1 MPRKI
6 ANRLVLLVVVSL
18 LANMLMSGIFVFANS
33 DVLQQPIESSD
44 IIENIVGSNE
54 SDIRFS
60 ESYDGDKKNIVLPLL
75 QEGDQKDNFR
85 TLKEPVTVTTQVFD
99 KSFQISDGAATTKTQ
114 KSMNTGFSLMSIPPD
129 AIYVNEGEIKIL
141 NDKGS
146 EEATT
151 YYSFVFTP
159 LATDCYI
166 ITASGS
172 EIPYI
177 YIYDS
182 EYNSLGWNRTYPKKS
197 DSVAV
202 KLNKGQQYLISLSS
216 VSLDSATEFSINKY
230 ESTSNDIIYTFIDN
244 TYIADENA
252 SVVVTAPYI
261 GADILYGILD
271 RDILIEARLLKDGIL
286 IDTINEIPEE
296 CIKGARGT
304 PDDNILQFVC
314 EFGNKVEH
322 GEYTIEITCRDI
334 LGNIVI
340 DTCESVIAIGNSL
353 SVYMPSD
360 SVSYTGDYYSDY
372 RVFFKDVN
380 TNRGKFV
387 VFDGDRLIGTSD
399 TVNINSTRLSYSDFF
414 SNYNTIDSKYDP
426 NKFEKT
432 LYYSSIPSITLNEVS
447 KQGKSY
453 EIKLVAG
460 VSEYDTTAKLIPT
473 DALILNYVS
482 SGSLNES
489 VTHFNVYT
497 QFYNIKNIN
506 ADDIFVELLDLYGNV
521 IASKADYVCYSA
533 INNEEQAYMQFKLLV
548 EKPLEA
554 YKNYSIKI
562 SYPGEFYTNTRGSYI
577 TAYSGSDYLSLGT
590 PKILDAEKSII
601 SVPTYNVSNSLEYD
615 VVLNRINNGLEF
627 PISELSKEKPNEYGT
642 FVLDFSKNMGGPLL
656 IPGEEYSIV
665 FSYKTSS
672 NYTEYAITTFKVQ
685 SKEYAAVGD
694 KSVLFS
700 PPMIPDTITETEF
713 TISGYEIE
721 NGIMGADNENINIEL
736 VADNEVYGAIK
747 KDTLKKNASI
757 YNANPN
763 YSMSQ
768 VNITGI
774 LEVFKEL
781 KEDTQYYIRINGTD
795 YEYFYNSS
803 EGFVYRDCEIK
814 HSCSNAEFKELSG
827 SNSIVHEISERESLE
842 LSCTF
847 VRRTPEDLVL
857 IMKGINSGKAI
868 EAGKWDTTKSHFNG
882 EFRDISIKVDMEGVA
897 GNEIYDLYL
906 GAGEE
911 EYRLSKYIRVIEPRE
926 ASTFTVQEAVYEGD
940 KITISIPSCDIIDG
954 YSFDILDSMDNVIDC
969 EIITESIRQGAD
981 NIKYFDIK
989 AEKALTY
996 GVYRIR
1002 MYDADNELKISQQY
1016 TVSVKYS
1023 SPYLEYIK
1031 NGIPYLIFG
1040 KNLPEEG
1047 DYTADIMDA
1056 NNIRVIKRGIP
1067 LVKRAGENVLEL
1079 HENSIGALPISDY
1092 YSVSVKLNGS
1102 FIGSAYLNYYGPLD
1116 LKPLIIAKE
1125 WAEAAGKSPIIRSN
1139 NVELLIKTMYYTKV
1153 RYAESLDELQDEEYQ
1168 TLTNNVSYE
1177 FENPEKQKTLYFQFV
1192 DDNGQESEIIT
1203 FKAYYP
1209 GEQNKITI
1217 ISPDV
1222 NEPIVDNCLIKAE
1235 VSGNPYSVWAVI
1247 KLPEPIVTM
1256 MSASQIYKSGND
1268 NWMIPL
1274 TREEGTDY
1282 YSYEITANDLGY
1294 FDRIDI
1300 YAMDEYAN
1308 ITGSE
1313 SLILKEP
1320 ETPPPTTPKIQITS
1334 PNSGYNKRN
1343 ITISGSN
1350 AYAHSNVRIYAY
1362 EVDDYGRIIG
1372 SSYNVTVVANEA
1384 GEFEGMLNIL
1394 KDGRW
1399 RISASDSSG
1408 RASGNYYTRIDTV
1421 APALKNYST
1430 VAQGV
1435 NSVRIS
1441 WDVSDSS
1448 SCTYTL
1454 WRDGK
1459 LIATQYN
1466 DKQYIATG
1474 LSKGQTYIFK
1484 VMATDSVGNN
1494 SEPVEITV
1502 TVGDEEAPG
1511 IPKNL
1516 HVSSRAG
1523 KSITLSWD
1531 APSDN
1536 SYVAG
1541 YDIYRDGK
1549 KVGTSY
1555 TTSFTDKG
1563 LTTEAEYSYCI
1574 KAFDPSMNYSD
1585 FSEATVHAP
1594 AAPFIQDAY
1603 DGSYNVVSIT
1613 AKTLTLKALSKDILN
1628 NNNISV
1634 TFEYSKDGGENWIR
1648 IGKVTDY
1655 TTTPNGLLF
1664 STTWRIENY
1673 DSGDYV
1679 VKYIV
1684 TDRDGLTDEDFSQ
1697 VIRLQKTDDF
1707 TNPVI
1712 SSILPW
1718 PSCFRESIPL
1728 TILAEDNAAL
1738 RRIILQGSLDGVIWE
1753 DITSVSISGTY
1764 KKYYWNYTL
1773 DVSGI
1778 DEGAYYIRAI
1788 AEDTSGNRSNSTETA
1803 ASNQYII
1810 DRTAP
1815 EKMEDVTVLSGIGHI
1830 ELKWGINSEPYIK
1843 GFTVQRSVSI
1853 DGPYHTVAS
1862 NLNTLNYIDQDV
1874 RQGVVYYYR
1883 VICNDIAG
1891 NSSLPSDPIS
1901 AKVLDVNEIADN
1913 ISPEIISLT
1922 PKDGSTVGSN
1932 FSIAVTAEDDIM
1944 LSKIVVQYSTDDEV
1958 WHDLYTHNT
1967 AYSYDGFNQS
1977 MDTTGFETGT
1987 VLKVRAYAV
1996 DAKGNIGDYVYRDYI
2011 IHNTP
2016 PTKPVVSV
2024 VARNRGLEVSWSC
2037 DDENVKVFRVYR
2049 KTTVSDFLTV
2059 IGEYT
2064 KLTGM
2069 ILDQNLDPSYRYI
2082 YKIVAVDAY
2091 GNTSSSESIP
2101 ISPLDIDDTAPFAQ
2115 INCTSS
2121 AEAGADI
2128 EFDASASRD
2137 NIRIARY
2144 EWDFGDGTKKSGV
2157 SVRHS
2162 YSKEG
2167 VYEVV
2172 LKVTDPSGNSST
2184 ASRNVTIVKKGMTG
2198 TINVSVFDG
2207 DGGNL
2212 AYTNI
2217 YVNLGD
2223 DNIFKKI
2230 SDSKGMTSLQLEPGI
2245 YKIGAYRDGYAPQQ
2259 QEVLIEE
2266 GKENNLTFRLRKS
2279 QLVVGSLTATKMTLQ
2294 EIKNAG
2300 IDVTAP
2306 GNQNVFRY
2314 QINLVYQNKPYNIIH
2329 LSTNDSENS
2338 ISRNHIIGDRIVR
2351 VGTIG
2356 NTGNNN
2362 RAPVVVIL
2370 DIPGSVTWLK
2380 DFFDVKLHL
2389 VNTMGD
2395 YDINNCVVNLNTP
2408 AGVSIVGGSKAIENI
2423 GTLPASGSK
2432 TVNWIVR
2439 GERAGSYNLSADFN
2453 GMLESFNEVISATFA
2468 SDAPI
2473 VVEDSSRLKLIIEVE
2488 DRKYPSDKL
2497 LYRVGFKNGRNSDL
2511 NRPRITMQDSE
2522 FIRSY
2527 KTTESMQ
2534 LVKTS
2539 SEVVKPGEILWN
2551 EYFVDPKF
2559 FSGKNSAIL
2568 TLKEYAAKA
2577 LGGMRIPIEIRP
2589 VEYGTFGRVKPSIY
2603 VIDPVTGN
2611 ESKVDPLELI
2621 KYRSKE
2627 NDIMPDLKIK
2637 TGRGISKDVIVTEA
2651 CDLTITDSL
2660 FGVTNKITTD
2670 NNGEYIYKGGSID
2683 DVFVLPGRGYSD
2695 YIIKVTSDTNISDRL
2710 MVRVIDQN
2718 LISKED
2724 FGSITGW
2731 VYNEDDK
2738 KSIEG
2743 ATVIVGSNTTITDN
2757 LGRFRFEDI
2766 MLDEDK
2772 ITVKAS
2778 GFPEKAFYERLRDGR
2793 HIIIKLSKQPEITE
2807 VSSAYSSSK
2816 NNRSSI
2822 IPLNLLEN
2830 SVTFKLTADLKG
2842 AGEVIAYLYRVVDKN
2857 GNAKSEQAFHT
2868 STITIHNIKSKM
2880 TVGDRIQFA
2889 VKTSGDYGEFTSDY
2903 VDAKM
2908 TIAPELRILNQFTW
2922 RNAPWDEPIEIS
2934 ATAFN
2939 PKISSFNNVV
2949 KFFTGSSDEL
2959 PFPDDCG
2966 LFKSTKLVPITP
2978 SMSLKVEYDLLD
2990 GKVTISNMNG
3000 AEGEILGD
3008 LMKWDYGDLGK
3019 ESRAIK
3025 FGGDLKATFN
3035 AEIVYNDRSMKWEF
3049 ESLEMEWSSGANINI
3064 EFKFRAP
3071 LDGALGGVLLSGYVS
3086 VKFEGGVE
3094 LVYNVAVPDVSRFES
3109 LSDLVVQIQ
3118 LNIYLA
3124 IRASLGLEVGYGLLS
3139 GEAFVQG
3146 QIDVNLPSLRT
3157 EVTLTVGVGYG
3168 YLWFF
3173 SEENILGEY
3182 TWTLYAGRSPRN
3194 LMMIANNAFDS
3205 EGMKFVS
3212 ATREYLERQ
3221 EWIGE
3226 DEIVRYAYPDSKAQI
3241 KAVDKEIGDLMMVFI
3256 GDDSNRSDNN
3266 RTAVYSS
3273 IYKDGKW
3280 SNPIQIENDGTG
3292 DAFPAL
3298 AADGKN
3304 VYSVWLDM
3312 SEEMGA
3318 TSIMTED
3325 DITRNVLGKME
3336 VSIAK
3341 YDIGKNTWNNV
3352 LTNRTE
3358 GVNKLPKIA
3367 AANGK
3372 VIATW
3377 VNNTGMKMTG
3387 DSKNP
3392 DSVYFVYNDGT
3403 GWTEPQAFVTN
3414 VANVSE
3420 SELYMYG
3427 NKAYYVFVTNE
3438 YSEEGIYKVYFTSFD
3453 GRSWTKPIELLD
3465 NMYEDSHPAIAVE
3478 GGEPVVFWHND
3489 GKIYKVSL
3497 ERPFGAE
3504 IIINSNQ
3511 AEDILELSA
3520 TNTEQGIA
3528 LAWTNAVGG
3537 EQRLYISTYEEESS
3551 TWTEGIEVNFNSME
3565 VPRGVTIA
3573 GFKDTIMAVYNK
3585 TVYKLD
3591 EDKNTYFKDGTQL
3604 TSTSYVRKTDL
3615 AVLEDGLYFE
3625 GDTPLPG
3632 EETTVVVK
3640 VKNVGDLT
3648 AKGLRV
3654 SLYEGKNLIA
3664 EKDMG
3669 DVRLIHG
3676 DTILASFDWKVPGNC
3691 SAFELRAVLESD
3703 NDNNSSNNEASLKVL
3718 YTDVEITGVYN
3729 ELYTDS
3735 IGAVYVD
3742 VRNSG
3747 YSTIES
3753 ATVQISTDK
3762 EFKNIIG
3769 SKEIKGLKPYEEK
3782 TAVFELA
3789 VNEEQISER
3798 ARIYARIQ
3806 ADKDEITYL
3815 NNTGFTII
3823 RGLDFYSAVIA
3834 TPEPTPEPTIEP
3846 TPTPTPEPTPEPTI
3860 EPTPTP
3866 TQEPSPDPTTEPTP
3880 TPTQE
3885 PTPDPTTE
3893 PTPTPTQEPT
3903 PDPTTEPTPTPTQE
3917 PTSEPT
3923 SVPTPSPTPTSTP
3936 KTSPMPS
3943 TTPDPGSIPGG
3954 GSGNGGASG
3963 GAGGGNN
3970 NIPETPMVVE
3980 PTPSPTEIPMPSPT
3994 DIPSSGEIGKLKA
4007 YMRGYED
4014 NTFRPENSL
4023 TRAEMAVI
4031 LANLDG
4037 AEKGKNVNINYKDVS
4052 KDHWAAWAISYVS
4065 EKGYFRG
4072 YENNEFR
4079 PDRYITRAELSVVLC
4094 KYLNL
4099 EATDISDNRFAD
4111 IEGHWAQGFIERL
4124 VSDGYIRGYPDNTF
4138 RPDNN
4143 VKRSECVSLINRILG
4158 AEPLKNVET
4167 RFTDVDKDYW
4177 AFGDIMAAVLGTE
4190 E

>member
-6 ANRLVLLVVVSL
+6 ANRLVLLVVMTL
-18 LANMLMSGIFVFANS
+18 LANMLMNGILVFANS
-33 DVLQQPIESSD
+33 GVIQPPIESSGTD
-44 IIENIVGSNE
+44 QNIIGNNE
-54 SDIRFS
+54 SNQRFS
-60 ESYDGDKKNIVLPLL
+60 ESFDGDEKNIVLPLIEQGNQNDDSQL
-75 QEGDQKDNFR
+75 
-85 TLKEPVTVTTQVFD
+85 LKEPVTVTTQVFD
-99 KSFQISDGAATTKTQ
+99 KSFQLSDEVA
-114 KSMNTGFSLMSIPPD
+114 SNSFSLMSIPLG
-129 AIYVNEGEIKIL
+129 AIPVNEGEIKIL
-141 NDKGS
+141 NDEDS
-146 EEATT
+146 EDKLSSYT
-151 YYSFVFTP
+151 FVFTP
-159 LATDCYI
+159 STTGCYK
-166 ITASGS
+166 ITAASP

-182 EYNSLGWNRTYPKKS
+182 EYNSLGWNRTYPKMN
-197 DSVAV
+197 DSVAA
-202 KLNKGQQYLISLSS
+202 KLIKDQQYIINLYS
-216 VSLDSATEFSINKY
+216 VSFNYATELSINKY
-230 ESTSNDIIYTFIDN
+230 ESAADNITYTFVDN
-244 TYIADENA
+244 TYTADENA
-252 SVVVTAPYI
+252 SVIVTVPYI
-261 GADILYGILD
+261 GADILYGVLGRNIF
-271 RDILIEARLLKDGIL
+271 IEARLLKDGVL
-286 IDTINEIPEE
+286 IDSINEIPSD

-304 PDDNILQFVC
+304 PDDNILQFAC
-314 EFGNKVEH
+314 EFEKKVEH

-334 LGNIVI
+334 AGNIVI
-340 DTCESVIAIGNSL
+340 DTCESAITIGNPV
-353 SVYMPSD
+353 SVYMPSN
-360 SVSYTGDYYSDY
+360 SVVYTADSYTGQ
-372 RVFFKDVN
+372 RVYFKDIN
-380 TNRGKFV
+380 SDRGKFL
-387 VFDGDRLIGTSD
+387 VFDGDKIIGTSNS
-399 TVNINSTRLSYSDFF
+399 VYIYSTRISYDDFF
-414 SNYNTIDSKYDP
+414 STYSIIDGSYDS

-432 LYYSSIPSITLNEVS
+432 LYYSNIPSINLNEVS
-447 KQGKSY
+447 KKGNSY
-453 EIKLVAG
+453 DVKLVTG
-460 VSEYDTTAKLIPT
+460 VSEFDTTAKLIPT
-473 DALILNYVS
+473 DALILNYA
-482 SGSLNES
+482 SGGGLYDS
-489 VTHFNVYT
+489 VNNFKVYT

-506 ADDIFVELLDLYGNV
+506 MDDINVELIDLYGNV
-521 IASKADYVCYSA
+521 VARKTDYICYSA
-533 INNEEQAYMQFKLLV
+533 INNEHQAYFQFNLFI

-554 YKNYSIKI
+554 YKNYSLKI
-562 SYPGEFYTNTRGSYI
+562 SYPKEFYTNVKSSYI
-577 TAYSGSDYLSLGT
+577 TAYSGSDYLGIRT
-590 PKILDAEKSII
+590 PEVLDIDKTII
-601 SVPTYNVSNSLEYD
+601 SVSTYNVNSWQEYD
-615 VVLNRINNGLEF
+615 VVLNRINDDLEF
-627 PISELSKEKPNEYGT
+627 PIAELSKVKPDGYGT
-642 FVLDFSKNMGGPLL
+642 FVLDFSKDAKSSLL

-665 FSYKTSS
+665 FSYKSS
-672 NYTEYAITTFKVQ
+672 YDNYTQYERESFKVPAKDYT
-685 SKEYAAVGD
+685 SVGD
-694 KSVLFS
+694 KSVIFN
-700 PPMIPDTITETEF
+700 PPVIPETITKTEF

-721 NGIMGADNENINIEL
+721 NGIIGASNENINIEL

-747 KDTLKKNASI
+747 KDSINKSASV

-768 VNITGI
+768 VTITGI
-774 LEVFKEL
+774 MEVTKEL
-781 KEDTQYYIRINGTD
+781 KDNTQYYIRINGTD
-795 YEYFYNSS
+795 YEYFYNSQ
-803 EGFVYRDCEIK
+803 EKIIYGDFKIDHY
-814 HSCSNAEFKELSG
+814 CSDAEFKDG
-827 SNSIVHEISERESLE
+827 SNSIVHEISEREPLK

-847 VRRTPEDLVL
+847 VKNTSDDLKL
-857 IMKGINSGKAI
+857 IMKNKVSGEEI

-882 EFRDISIKVDMEGVA
+882 EYKDISITVDMSGFDI
-897 GNEIYDLYL
+897 NEIYDLYIKD
-906 GAGEE
+906 GEE
-911 EYRLSKYIRVIEPRE
+911 EYYLNKHIKVVEPIK
-926 ASTFTVQEAVYEGD
+926 AYGFTVQEAVYGSS
-940 KITISIPSCDIIDG
+940 KITVSIPSCNIIDG
-954 YSFDILDSMDNVIDC
+954 YSFDIKDSMDNIIDA
-969 EIITESIRQGAD
+969 EIITDSIRHGS
-981 NIKYFDIK
+981 NNSIYVDI
-989 AEKALTY
+989 ETDRALSY
-996 GVYRIR
+996 GVYSVR
-1002 MYDADNELKISQQY
+1002 MFNDNNKLIYIQQY
-1016 TVSVKYS
+1016 TVTVENS
-1023 SPYLEYIK
+1023 SPNVEYIQD
-1031 NGIPYLIFG
+1031 GIPYLIFG
-1040 KNLPEEG
+1040 KNLPDNG
-1047 DYTADIMDA
+1047 NYTADIMDV
-1056 NNIRVIKRGIP
+1056 NNIRMLKRGIS
-1067 LVKRAGENVLEL
+1067 LVKREGENVLEL
-1079 HENSIGALPISDY
+1079 TENKIGSLPIGTY
-1092 YSVSVKLNGS
+1092 NVSVNLNGRL
-1102 FIGSAYLNYYGPLD
+1102 IGTAYLNYSGPLQ
-1116 LKPLIIAKE
+1116 LKPLVIAKE
-1125 WAEAAGKSPIIRSN
+1125 WTEPKSKNTIITSN
-1139 NVELLIKTMYYTKV
+1139 TVELLIKTMYYTKL
-1153 RYAESLDELQDEEYQ
+1153 RYAESFEELQNKEYQ
-1168 TLTNNVSYE
+1168 TLTNTISYE
-1177 FENPEKQKTLYFQFV
+1177 FETMEKQKILYFQFV
-1192 DDNGQESEIIT
+1192 DDNSQESEIIT

-1209 GEQNKITI
+1209 GEPNEITI
-1217 ISPDV
+1217 VSPVID
-1222 NEPIVDNCLIKAE
+1222 EPIVDNFLIRAE
-1235 VSGNPYSVWAVI
+1235 VLGNPYSVWAAI
-1247 KLPEPIVTM
+1247 NLPEPVITV
-1256 MSASQIYKSGND
+1256 MSVSQVYKSGD
-1268 NWMIPL
+1268 DSWMIPL
-1274 TREEGTDY
+1274 SREEGSDY
-1282 YSYEITANDLGY
+1282 YSYRISQGDIWY

-1300 YAMDEYAN
+1300 YAVDEYGN
-1308 ITGSE
+1308 ITGSK
-1313 SLILKEP
+1313 SLILNEP
-1320 ETPPPTTPKIQITS
+1320 ETPPITE
-1334 PNSGYNKRN
+1334 PNIEISNLQSYYNKRN
-1343 ITISGSN
+1343 ITVSGTN
-1350 AYAHSNVRIYAY
+1350 AYPDSTVTIYAY

-1372 SSYNVTVVANEA
+1372 SSYTITVVANES
-1384 GEFEGMLNIL
+1384 GKFEGMLNL
-1394 KDGRW
+1394 SKDGRW
-1399 RISASDSSG
+1399 RISATDSKKRTSY
-1408 RASGNYYTRIDTV
+1408 NYYTRIDTV
-1421 APALKNYST
+1421 APVLKNYST

-1441 WDVSDSS
+1441 WDVNDTS

-1454 WRDGK
+1454 WRDGR
-1459 LIATQYN
+1459 LIESQYN
-1466 DKQYIATG
+1466 EKQYIATG
-1474 LSKGQTYIFK
+1474 LSKGKTYVFK
-1484 VMATDSVGNN
+1484 VMATDSSGNN

-1511 IPKNL
+1511 IPQNL
-1516 HVSSRAG
+1516 HVISHAG

-1531 APSDN
+1531 IPIDN

-1549 KVGTSY
+1549 KIGTTY
-1555 TTSFTDKG
+1555 TTTFTDKG
-1563 LTTEAEYSYCI
+1563 LTTGTEYSYKI

-1585 FSEATVHAP
+1585 FSETIVHSPEAP
-1594 AAPFIQDAY
+1594 VIHDAY

-1613 AKTLTLKALSKDILN
+1613 AKTLTLKALTGDILN
-1628 NNNISV
+1628 NDKTSV
-1634 TFEYSKDGGENWIR
+1634 TFDYSKDGGESWFR
-1648 IGKVTDY
+1648 ISSNVTNY
-1655 TTTPNGLLF
+1655 TTTPSGLLF
-1664 STTWRIENY
+1664 TTTWRIESY
-1673 DSGDYV
+1673 ESGDYV
-1679 VKYIV
+1679 VRYTV
-1684 TDRDGLTDEDFSQ
+1684 TDRDGFTDEDFSQ
-1697 VIRLQKTDDF
+1697 IIRIQKTDDF
-1707 TNPVI
+1707 I
-1712 SSILPW
+1712 SPKITSILPH
-1718 PSCFRESIPL
+1718 PSCFKDSIPL
-1728 TILAEDNAAL
+1728 TIMAEDNVAL
-1738 RRIILQGSLDGVIWE
+1738 RRITLQGSFDGVLWE
-1753 DITSVSISGTY
+1753 DIISASIPGSNKVY
-1764 KKYYWNYTL
+1764 SWYYNL

-1778 DEGAYYIRAI
+1778 KEGAYYIRAI
-1788 AEDTSGNRSNSTETA
+1788 AEDTSGNFSNSTETA
-1803 ASNQYII
+1803 SYNQYII

-1815 EKMEDVTVLSGIGHI
+1815 EKMEDVTAVSDIGLI
-1830 ELKWGINSEPYIK
+1830 EVRWGLNSEPYIK
-1843 GFTVQRSVSI
+1843 SFTVERSVNI
-1853 DGPYHTVAS
+1853 DGPYQTIAAEVKS
-1862 NLNTLNYIDQDV
+1862 LNYFDTDV
-1874 RQGVVYYYR
+1874 RPGVMYYYR
-1883 VICNDIAG
+1883 VICNDVAG
-1891 NSSLPSDPIS
+1891 NSSLPSDPVAAKSLNIDDIEDDVPPVIS
-1901 AKVLDVNEIADN
+1901 
-1913 ISPEIISLT
+1913 SLT
-1922 PKDGSTVGSN
+1922 PYNNSTVGGN
-1932 FSIAVTAEDDIM
+1932 FTIGVTAEDNVK
-1944 LSKIVVQYSTDDEV
+1944 LSAIYVQYSTDNTV
-1958 WHDLYTHNT
+1958 WHDLHIHKTSN
-1967 AYSYDGFNQS
+1967 SFDGFSKN
-1977 MDTTGFETGT
+1977 MDTTMLDTGT

-1996 DAKGNIGDYVYRDYI
+1996 DAKGNVGDYEYRDYI

-2016 PTKPVVSV
+2016 PAKPVVS
-2024 VARNRGLEVSWSC
+2024 AIAKNRGIEVSWSC
-2037 DDENVKVFRVYR
+2037 DDENIQVFKVYR

-2059 IGEYT
+2059 VGEYSKST
-2064 KLTGM
+2064 FE
-2069 ILDQNLDPSYRYI
+2069 ILDRNLDPSYRYI
-2082 YKIVAVDAY
+2082 YKVVAVDAY

-2101 ISPLDIDDTAPFAQ
+2101 VSPLDIDDIAPFAD
-2115 INCTSS
+2115 INCVSS
-2121 AEAGADI
+2121 AETGTNID
-2128 EFDASASRD
+2128 FDASGSQD
-2137 NIRIARY
+2137 NIGIVKY
-2144 EWDFGDGTKKSGV
+2144 EWDLGDGIKKTGV
-2157 SVRHS
+2157 KVSHS

-2167 VYEVV
+2167 VYKVV
-2172 LKVTDPSGNSST
+2172 LTVTDPSGNTNST
-2184 ASRNVTIVKKGMTG
+2184 SRNIAIVKKGMTG
-2198 TINVSVFDG
+2198 TINVTVLDG
-2207 DGGNL
+2207 DGKGL

-2217 YVNLGD
+2217 YVNLGEN
-2223 DNIFKKI
+2223 NIFKKTT
-2230 SDSKGMTSLQLEPGI
+2230 DNKGEISLQLEPGA

-2259 QEVLIEE
+2259 QDVLIEQ
-2266 GKENNLTFRLRKS
+2266 GKANNLTLVLRQS

-2294 EIKNAG
+2294 EIRNAG

-2306 GNQNVFRY
+2306 GNQNAFQY
-2314 QINLVYQNKPYNIIH
+2314 SINLVYENKPYNIVHIA
-2329 LSTNDSENS
+2329 TDNS
-2338 ISRNHIIGDRIVR
+2338 QTTFGGNHIVGDRIVR
-2351 VGTIG
+2351 VATIG
-2356 NTGNNN
+2356 NTGSNN

-2370 DIPGSVTWLK
+2370 DIPGSVRWLK

-2395 YDINNCVVNLNTP
+2395 YDINNCVVNLNIP

-2432 TVNWIVR
+2432 TLNWIVR
-2439 GERAGSYNLSADFN
+2439 GEKAGSYNLSADFN
-2453 GMLESFNEVISATFA
+2453 GMLESFNEVISATFVTD
-2468 SDAPI
+2468 SPI

-2488 DRKYPSDKL
+2488 DRKYIGDKL
-2497 LYRVGFKNGRNSDL
+2497 LYRVGFKNERSSDL
-2511 NRPRITMQDSE
+2511 NRPSITMQDSE

-2539 SEVVKPGEILWN
+2539 SQVLKPGEILWN
-2551 EYFVDPKF
+2551 EYSVDPEL

-2611 ESKVDPLELI
+2611 ETKVDPLVLI

-2660 FGVTNKITTD
+2660 FKVTNKITTD
-2670 NNGEYIYKGGSID
+2670 NNGEYLYKGGSID
-2683 DVFVLPGRGYSD
+2683 DVFVLPGTGYID

-2724 FGSITGW
+2724 FGTITGW
-2731 VYNEDDK
+2731 VYNEDEK

-2743 ATVIVGSNTTITDN
+2743 ATVIVGSNTTVTDN

-2778 GFPEKAFYERLRDGR
+2778 GFPEKVFYERLRDGR

-2807 VSSAYSSSK
+2807 VSSSYSSSK

-2857 GNAKSEQAFHT
+2857 GNTKSEQAFHT

-2889 VKTSGDYGEFTSDY
+2889 VKTSGDYGEFTSDF

-2922 RNAPWDEPIEIS
+2922 RNAPWDEPVETSSTPFNPEIS
-2934 ATAFN
+2934 SIN
-2939 PKISSFNNVV
+2939 DMVE
-2949 KFFTGSSDEL
+2949 FFTGSDKEL

-2990 GKVTISNMNG
+2990 GRVSISNMNG

-3008 LMKWDYGDLGK
+3008 LLEWDYGDLGE
-3019 ESRAIK
+3019 ESRELR
-3025 FGGDLKATFN
+3025 FGGNLKATFD

-3049 ESLEMEWSSGANINI
+3049 ESLEMEWSAGANINI
-3064 EFKFRAP
+3064 EFKYRVP
-3071 LDGALGGVLLSGYVS
+3071 LDAYFGGALLSGYVS
-3086 VKFEGGVE
+3086 VKFEGGAEVV
-3094 LVYNVAVPDVSRFES
+3094 LNVAVPDVSRFNS

-3139 GEAFVQG
+3139 GEVFVQG

-3157 EVTLTVGVGYG
+3157 ELTLTVGVGYG

-3212 ATREYLERQ
+3212 ATREYLEKL

-3256 GDDSNRSDNN
+3256 GDDSDRSDNN

-3312 SEEMGA
+3312 SEKMGA

-3341 YDIGKNTWNNV
+3341 FDSGKNTWNNV

-3387 DSKNP
+3387 DSENP

-3478 GGEPVVFWHND
+3478 GGEPVAFWHND

-3504 IIINSNQ
+3504 IIINSSQ
-3511 AEDILELSA
+3511 AEDLLELSA

-3565 VPRGVTIA
+3565 VPRDVTIA

-3625 GDTPLPG
+3625 GDIPLPG

-3648 AKGLRV
+3648 AKGLKV
-3654 SLYEGKNLIA
+3654 SLYEGENLIA
-3664 EKDMG
+3664 EKDMA
-3669 DVRLIHG
+3669 DVRLSHG
-3676 DTILASFDWKVPGNC
+3676 DTILASFDWQVPDNC
-3691 SAFELRAVLESD
+3691 SAFELRAVLESG

-3782 TAVFELA
+3782 AVVFELT
-3789 VNEEQISER
+3789 VNEEMISER
-3798 ARIYARIQ
+3798 ARIYARIE

-3815 NNTGFTII
+3815 NNTDFTII
-3823 RGLDFYSAVIA
+3823 RGLDFYSAVIPM
-3834 TPEPTPEPTIEP
+3834 PEPTP
-3846 TPTPTPEPTPEPTI
+3846 

-3866 TQEPSPDPTTEPTP
+3866 TQEPS
-3880 TPTQE
+3880 
-3885 PTPDPTTE
+3885 
-3893 PTPTPTQEPT
+3893 

-3936 KTSPMPS
+3936 ETSPTPS
-3943 TTPDPGSIPGG
+3943 ATPDPGSVSGG
-3954 GSGNGGASG
+3954 GGGNGGASG
-3963 GAGGGNN
+3963 GGNSN
-3970 NIPETPMVVE
+3970 VPETPVTVE
-3980 PTPSPTEIPMPSPT
+3980 PTPSPAEIPMPTPS
-3994 DIPSSGEIGKLKA
+3994 DIPSSGKSGKFKA

-4037 AEKGKNVNINYKDVS
+4037 AEKGETVNINYNDVS

-4079 PDRYITRAELSVVLC
+4079 PDRYITRAELSAVLC

-4099 EATDISDNRFAD
+4099 ETIDVSGNRFAD

-4124 VSDGYIRGYPDNTF
+4124 VSEGYIKGYPDNTF
-4138 RPDNN
+4138 KPDNN
-4143 VKRSECVSLINRILG
+4143 VKRSECVSLINRILR
-4158 AEPLKNVET
+4158 AEPLNDVET
-4167 RFTDVDKDYW
+4167 RFTDVDKGYW
-4177 AFGDIMAAVLGTE
+4177 AFGDIMTAVLGTE
-4190 E
+4190 K